1 MIFTSGT
8 VLKVEDFIG
17 AFFCSNI
24 QIDKHEGNVMS
35 THSTRKNKH
44 VTCNIPVIYACTK
57 I

>member
-1 MIFTSGT
+1 MLFPSET
-8 VLKVEDFIG
+8 VLKVGDFIE

-35 THSTRKNKH
+35 THIIRKSKH